1 MVHLMLTKATD
12 GFGFARRTMSTV
24 SIKEYYKC
32 LCGKYYKDADGKEE
46 ITDLVAWKAG
56 EGRIDSK
63 HRAKRKESK
72 D

>member
-32 LCGKYYKDADGKEE
+32 SCGKYYKDADGKEE

-56 EGRIDSK
+56 EGRIEK
-63 HRAKRKESK
+63 KEASRQTERR
-72 D
+72 